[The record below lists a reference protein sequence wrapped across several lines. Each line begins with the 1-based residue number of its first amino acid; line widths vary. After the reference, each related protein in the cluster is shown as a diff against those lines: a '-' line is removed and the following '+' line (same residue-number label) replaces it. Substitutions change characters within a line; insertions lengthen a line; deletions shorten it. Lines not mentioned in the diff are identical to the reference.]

1 MKKIMV
7 LFVLSILAVFAFNLN
22 VKAEVNDYNFNSAKY
37 NVKMAK
43 EVSDFNPDMGQFNS
57 GFGNTMSC
65 KELLGSSLVKF
76 LKTVRVAV
84 QSIGVAI
91 AIANGMMTFVPAIT
105 SKDASALNK
114 AFEKFVKLLVILAC
128 LLLLPTLI
136 NFIGG
141 LAGFDLS
148 CL

>member
-1 MKKIMV
+1 MKKIMFV
-7 LFVLSILAVFAFNLN
+7 FVLIALTFFAFKSNLE
-22 VKAEVNDYNFNSAKY
+22 AEVINYDSEAAKY

-43 EVSDFNPDMGQFNS
+43 EVSEFNPDMGQFNP
-57 GFGNTMSC
+57 GFGESMSC
-65 KELLGSSLVKF
+65 KELLGSTLVKF
-76 LKTVRVAV
+76 IKTVRITV
-84 QSIGVAI
+84 QGVGVAI
-91 AIANGMMTFVPAIT
+91 AIANGMLTFVPAIT

-114 AFEKFVKLLVILAC
+114 AFAKFVKLLAILAL

-136 NFIGG
+136 NFIGN

>member
-7 LFVLSILAVFAFNLN
+7 LFVLSLLAVLAFNLN
-22 VKAEVNDYNFNSAKY
+22 VKAEVNDYSYNSAKY

-43 EVSDFNPDMGQFNS
+43 EVSGFNPDMGQFNP
-57 GFGNTMSC
+57 GFGESMSC
-65 KELLGSSLVKF
+65 KELLGSTLVKF

-114 AFEKFVKLLVILAC
+114 AFEKFIKLLVILAC